1 MKCICYIV
9 WIVLFLSCK
18 GRGETL
24 LAQEGFPNAKA
35 THTLWNDLLQRHVDS
50 EGNVSYI
57 GFKAEV
63 DQLQVYLDHL
73 AQNPPVASWR
83 EAETLAY
90 FINLYNAATVQ
101 LIIDHYPLQSIR
113 DIPSRWKRKW
123 ISVGNTLTSLHAI
136 EHDVLRNRNEPRI
149 HFAINCASYSC
160 PKLLNTAFT
169 AQNTER
175 LLTKAAI
182 DFVND
187 TKRNRFENG
196 TAHLSKIFKWYKS
209 DFTENHALLEYINL
223 YLQHPIRID
232 SDVEYLDY
240 DWRLNEAQ

>member
-18 GRGETL
+18 GRGEIL

-73 AQNPPVASWR
+73 AQNPPVASWD
-83 EAETLAY
+83 EAERLAY
-90 FINLYNAATVQ
+90 FINLYNAATIQ
-101 LIIDHYPLQSIR
+101 LIVDYYPLQSIR
-113 DIPSRWKRKW
+113 DIPNRWKRQW
-123 ISVGNTLTSLHAI
+123 ISVGNTLTSLHEI

-196 TAHLSKIFKWYKS
+196 MAQLSKIFKWYKS
-209 DFTENHALLEYINL
+209 DFTENRTLLEYINL
-223 YLQHPIRID
+223 YVQHPIRID